1 MKRTLVLTLSAL
13 TIATLMTAC
22 NGQMP
27 TFESSNILGTSE
39 ECATINKKLIQVDEF
54 LVKVEK
60 TSAFHLE
67 EAASAIPKTEIT
79 TSNNK
84 KTMLRDGNRKRAA
97 LLEEQQKLGC
107 KPQTEK

>member
-1 MKRTLVLTLSAL
+1 MKRTLALTLSSL

-22 NGQMP
+22 SGQMP
-27 TFESSNILGTSE
+27 TFESSNIPGTPE
-39 ECATINKKLIQVDEF
+39 DCATINKKLIQVDTF
-54 LVKVEK
+54 LVTVEK

-84 KTMLRDGNRKRAA
+84 KTMLKDGKKRRAE

-107 KPQTEK
+107 EPQTKK

>member
-1 MKRTLVLTLSAL
+1 MKRTLALTLSSL

-22 NGQMP
+22 SGQMP
-27 TFESSNILGTSE
+27 TFGTDNTPGTTE
-39 ECATINKKLIQVDEF
+39 ECATINKKLIQVDQF
-54 LVKVEK
+54 LVTVEK

-84 KTMLRDGNRKRAA
+84 KTMLKDGNRKRAE

-107 KPQTEK
+107 TPQVNK